1 MENKTLTSEHSNE
14 KIQKLDKIINK
25 AGDKNKLSLK
35 QKYLVKDIVEN
46 TTRKRKKTNAQLYKD
61 NLARQEVSTE
71 VASVEFNKNLNKP
84 SIIKTL
90 QEVLVDANINKKSIL
105 KREINII
112 DKAFEINQL
121 NTALT
126 GNHKLMELEGMTT
139 LQPSN
144 QTNIQINIEKMSK
157 EEINNKL
164 KDIITL

>member
-1 MENKTLTSEHSNE
+1 M
-14 KIQKLDKIINK
+14 
-25 AGDKNKLSLK
+25 
-35 QKYLVKDIVEN
+35 
-46 TTRKRKKTNAQLYKD
+46 
-61 NLARQEVSTE
+61 
-71 VASVEFNKNLNKP
+71 ASVEFNKNLNKP